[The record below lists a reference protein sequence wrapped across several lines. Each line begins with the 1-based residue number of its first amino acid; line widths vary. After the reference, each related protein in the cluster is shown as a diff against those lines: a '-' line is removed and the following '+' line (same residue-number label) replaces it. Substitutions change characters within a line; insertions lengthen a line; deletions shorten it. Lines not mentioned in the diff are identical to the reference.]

1 MAYKSITK
9 KRKKIIFY
17 ILIEFLLLFFS
28 YSIVFFSSN
37 KITISEIYTFFI
49 LLFWPIISYL
59 TNRYENIF
67 TNEELTNYILKIFFT
82 SLIIMFFYN
91 FFATLLDLSKIYKS
105 EFKIAY
111 SFNSLFS
118 TLFINIILNIIAKV
132 IFRKKIKRTIER
144 IKWFYIGSDKNLEIL
159 NQNISNSSYSR
170 FIKIKKLEK
179 NNFHRINNS
188 NIIIDHEDKI
198 GKPYN
203 SLIDKNIENI
213 KQISTIEDWYEATF
227 ERIPVDLFTLE
238 NISQIKQKSS
248 RNNIS
253 NKVKRIGD
261 ILLSLLLLILLIPIS
276 LIVSILIWLED
287 RGPIIYK
294 QKRVGL
300 NGKIFNIYKF
310 RSMNINAEVE
320 GIKWATKNDPRTT
333 HIGKII
339 RKTRFDE
346 IPQLFSVLKG
356 EMSLIGPRP
365 ERPEIEKILKE
376 KIRHYNLKYLIKP
389 GLSGWA
395 QVNYPYGS
403 SIEDSKFKLSFD
415 IFYIKNKTV
424 FLDFIIFLKTMRI
437 VFNFHRFGSN

>member
-1 MAYKSITK
+1 MAYKSIIKT
-9 KRKKIIFY
+9 RKKIIFY
-17 ILIEFLLLFFS
+17 TLFELLLLILA
-28 YSIVFFSSN
+28 YSLVFFTSN

-67 TNEELTNYILKIFFT
+67 SNEKFIIYMFKILFS
-82 SLIIMFFYN
+82 SLIIMFCYS
-91 FFATLLDLSKIYKS
+91 FFATLLDLSKIYKA

-111 SFNSLFS
+111 SYISLFS
-118 TLFINIILNIIAKV
+118 TLLINFILHIFIKLSLN
-132 IFRKKIKRTIER
+132 KKITRTF
-144 IKWFYIGSDKNLEIL
+144 KKVNWFYIGSDKNLDIL
-159 NQNISNSSYSR
+159 KQNICHSKYSK
-170 FIKIKKLEK
+170 FIKIKKLER
-179 NNFHRINNS
+179 NNFNSISNS

-198 GKPYN
+198 ENFYY
-203 SLIDKNIENI
+203 SFIDKNIENI
-213 KQISTIEDWYEATF
+213 KQILTIEDWYEAHF

-238 NISQIKQKSS
+238 NIYQIKQKSS
-248 RNNIS
+248 RNNTS
-253 NKVKRIGD
+253 NKIKRIGD
-261 ILLSLLLLILLIPIS
+261 IFLSIFLLILLIPLS
-276 LIVSILIWLED
+276 LFLSILIWIED
-287 RGPIIYK
+287 KGPIIYK

-310 RSMNINAEVE
+310 RSMNINAEVG

-333 HIGKII
+333 FIGKII

-376 KIRHYNLKYLIKP
+376 KINHYNLKYLAKP

-403 SIEDSKFKLSFD
+403 SIEDSKNKLSFD
-415 IFYIKNKTV
+415 IFYIKNKSI
-424 FLDFIIFLKTMRI
+424 FLDFIIFLKTMRV
-437 VFNFHRFGSN
+437 VFNFHKYGSN

>member
-1 MAYKSITK
+1 
-9 KRKKIIFY
+9 
-17 ILIEFLLLFFS
+17 
-28 YSIVFFSSN
+28 
-37 KITISEIYTFFI
+37 
-49 LLFWPIISYL
+49 
-59 TNRYENIF
+59 
-67 TNEELTNYILKIFFT
+67 
-82 SLIIMFFYN
+82 MFFYN

-118 TLFINIILNIIAKV
+118 TLLINFILNIIIKL
-132 IFRKKIKRTIER
+132 IFRKKIKRAIER
-144 IKWFYIGSDKNLEIL
+144 IRWFYIGSDKNLEII

-179 NNFHRINNS
+179 NNFHRIRNS

-198 GKPYN
+198 GKSFYL
-203 SLIDKNIENI
+203 LIDKNIENI

-261 ILLSLLLLILLIPIS
+261 ILLSLLLLILFIPLS

-333 HIGKII
+333 RIGKII

-376 KIRHYNLKYLIKP
+376 KISHYNLKYLIKP

-403 SIEDSKFKLSFD
+403 SIEDSKYKLSFD

-424 FLDFIIFLKTMRI
+424 FLDFIIFLKTMRV